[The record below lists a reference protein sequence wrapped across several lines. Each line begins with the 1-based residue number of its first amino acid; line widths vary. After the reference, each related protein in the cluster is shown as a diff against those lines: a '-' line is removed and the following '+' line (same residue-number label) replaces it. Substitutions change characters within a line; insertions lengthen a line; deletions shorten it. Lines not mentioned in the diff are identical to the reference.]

1 MFSSAKTS
9 YRNKPRRPL
18 RYVGF
23 LLLVPFFLIG
33 ALFVLSSVRVVP
45 PISTKVVDAI
55 TGKPVPGMSVCL
67 QVEGMNLGGLEGLR
81 TDYVADQRLGQGILL
96 ALRPRELAAGME
108 GILDQSDRSRRADC
122 PAMRILYRMDGLK
135 GKRMAY

>member
-23 LLLVPFFLIG
+23 LLLV
-33 ALFVLSSVRVVP
+33 
-45 PISTKVVDAI
+45 
-55 TGKPVPGMSVCL
+55 
-67 QVEGMNLGGLEGLR
+67 MNLGGLEGLR
-81 TDYVADQRLGQGILL
+81 TDMSRTSASGRVFFWPSVHASLL
-96 ALRPRELAAGME
+96 PAWR